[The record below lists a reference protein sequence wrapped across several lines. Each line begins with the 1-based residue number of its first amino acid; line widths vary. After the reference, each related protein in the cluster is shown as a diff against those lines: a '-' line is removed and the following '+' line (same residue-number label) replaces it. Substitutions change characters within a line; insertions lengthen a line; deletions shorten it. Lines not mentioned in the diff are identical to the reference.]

1 MSGAHDRPAAGAAGS
16 SAAEGAV
23 WIDVGDEAAVT
34 KQKKVVVTAG
44 DGTSILVV
52 AHDGRF
58 HAMDNICIHR
68 DRELARGVVLNGRL
82 ICPGHQWAFD
92 LTCGWEAVK
101 QQCQPIYDVRVA
113 DGVVQVDTA
122 SRTVLTEAPE

>member
-1 MSGAHDRPAAGAAGS
+1 DG
-16 SAAEGAV
+16 V
-23 WIDVGDEAAVT
+23 WIDVGDEATVT
-34 KQKKVVVTAG
+34 KQKKVVVTSP
-44 DGTSILVV
+44 DGTPILVV
-52 AHDGRF
+52 AHDGGF

-68 DRELARGVVLNGRL
+68 DRELAKGVVLNGRL

-92 LTCGWEAVK
+92 LACGWEAVK
-101 QQCQPIYDVRVA
+101 QQCQPTYDVRVA